1 MGTPPKQPEQS
12 EQTRQPEQPK
22 EETER
27 ESVSGD
33 GGTVNRGYDQ
43 QQQTNDWFVSDTVD
57 SFVPPAL
64 AVLSVALTWI
74 NLSAM
79 GMTRSWS
86 GFELD
91 SGKMVLTI
99 GLILVVI
106 IFVDGPSGRGAGVSR
121 YLGGT
126 AIVGLGFFQLMMNED
141 VRQKVAEEVSSGSG
155 ISQEVAQT
163 VSFEV
168 GIGMWLAMG
177 AGLLMILVEYN
188 HRNE

>member
-1 MGTPPKQPEQS
+1 MGTQPKQSEQS
-12 EQTRQPEQPK
+12 EQPPK
-22 EETER
+22 GETER
-27 ESVSGD
+27 ESVAED

-43 QQQTNDWFVSDTVD
+43 RQQTNDWFVSETVD

-64 AVLSVALTWI
+64 AVLSVSLTWI

-79 GMTRSWS
+79 GMTRTWS

-91 SGKMVLTI
+91 SGKMVLAI
-99 GLILVVI
+99 GLVLIAI
-106 IFVDGPSGRGAGVSR
+106 IFVDGPSGNGAGVSR
-121 YLGGT
+121 YLGGA
-126 AIVGLGFFQLMMNED
+126 AIVGLGFFQMTLNED
-141 VRQKVAEEVSSGSG
+141 ARQKAAEEVSSGSG

-163 VSFEV
+163 VSLEV

-177 AGLLMILVEYN
+177 AGLLMVLVEYN

>member
-1 MGTPPKQPEQS
+1 MGTSPKQPEQS
-12 EQTRQPEQPK
+12 KQ
-22 EETER
+22 ETER

-43 QQQTNDWFVSDTVD
+43 RQQTNDWFVSETVD

-91 SGKMVLTI
+91 SGKMVLVI
-99 GLILVVI
+99 GLSLLTV
-106 IFVDGPSGRGAGVSR
+106 IFVDGPSGRGTGVSR
-121 YLGGT
+121 YLGGA
-126 AIVGLGFFQLMMNED
+126 AIVGLGFFQLILNED
-141 VRQKVAEEVSSGSG
+141 ARQKVAEEVSSGSG

-163 VSFEV
+163 VSLEV

-177 AGLLMILVEYN
+177 AGLLMVLVEYN
-188 HRNE
+188 HRND